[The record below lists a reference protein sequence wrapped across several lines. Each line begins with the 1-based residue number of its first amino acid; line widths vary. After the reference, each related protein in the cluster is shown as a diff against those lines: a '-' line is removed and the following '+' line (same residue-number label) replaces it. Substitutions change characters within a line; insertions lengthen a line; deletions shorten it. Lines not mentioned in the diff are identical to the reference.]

1 MLALLYTFIFTL
13 STLLLINGTIL
24 YYFSLKMYVNHL
36 ILLIDSSCKT
46 NSQHMSDYPC
56 YLDIGALP
64 LLLVGY
70 AKYYYQI
77 MSDHIHNYYL
87 CSHC

>member
-1 MLALLYTFIFTL
+1 
-13 STLLLINGTIL
+13 
-24 YYFSLKMYVNHL
+24 
-36 ILLIDSSCKT
+36 
-46 NSQHMSDYPC
+46 MSDHLC

-64 LLLVGY
+64 LLLVGS